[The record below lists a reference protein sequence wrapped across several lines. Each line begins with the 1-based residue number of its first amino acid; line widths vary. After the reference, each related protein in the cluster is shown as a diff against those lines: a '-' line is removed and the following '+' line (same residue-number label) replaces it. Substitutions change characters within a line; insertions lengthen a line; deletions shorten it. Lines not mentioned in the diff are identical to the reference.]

1 MLGIST
7 PDYQFRSEQRLA
19 AAPPTIFCVGCGKQI
34 TSNYIEKGGRPYCG
48 DACAGPSTASTAK
61 ATFVSP
67 SAESQQQR
75 KAQEKEIYQNIQA
88 GKSKC
93 GGCGNVISDLS
104 AVEYK
109 GVMFHE
115 YCFACSK
122 CGQQIG
128 SVVGF
133 ATTPSGPVCNRLHH
147 LLLLL
152 CVKSNDETRVTLK
165 FSITHK
171 RPHLCYSCAGNQGT
185 SLCIKCKG
193 KITGKY
199 LNAPGGGGKIHPQC
213 FVCASCKGDLSE
225 SSFSFSFL
233 LLFFFSSSL
242 LFSSLLFSSSS
253 SSSSSS
259 SLLFSSLP

>member
-1 MLGIST
+1 MSDGRRDPQNAYLTSAFQKQSVDSTVAQMLGIST

-19 AAPPTIFCVGCGKQI
+19 AAPPTIFCVACGKQI

-48 DACAGPSTASTAK
+48 DACAGPSSAATAK
-61 ATFVSP
+61 ATFVTP
-67 SAESQQQR
+67 SAESQQVR

-133 ATTPSGPVCNRLHH
+133 ASTPSGPVCNRYFL
-147 LLLLL
+147 
-152 CVKSNDETRVTLK
+152 
-165 FSITHK
+165 
-171 RPHLCYSCAGNQGT
+171 P
-185 SLCIKCKG
+185 
-193 KITGKY
+193 
-199 LNAPGGGGKIHPQC
+199 
-213 FVCASCKGDLSE
+213 FVLR
-225 SSFSFSFL
+225 
-233 LLFFFSSSL
+233 
-242 LFSSLLFSSSS
+242 SSSS
-253 SSSSSS
+253 SSSSFFFF
-259 SLLFSSLP
+259 LLHYQDLLVINDSKPVNGGNNNNNNNNNVKQMTTQPLLH